1 VRAIGSPATYDRPG
15 RGTGPQANPTPA
27 AQVSPGGPAGPSP
40 TKPTSKGRWWATP
53 FVALML
59 MSPFV
64 GELLSGSSPPLEFLN
79 PFSLFFLVGLY
90 GCGAVLIREATHR
103 WGKGWP
109 TLVALGIAYGIVE
122 EALMV
127 KSWFDPGWMDL
138 GDMAWY
144 GRWWGTNWVWAE
156 GLTIFHA
163 VFSIYISIALVDVMF
178 PARRHER
185 WVSDR
190 TLVLLLAWI
199 SFVTVL
205 GALFMSGYRPGT
217 GPYVLA
223 VVAAVAL
230 IALAWR
236 LPVQLWHPRASRTPT
251 PGGFYLLGAI
261 WGTVFFLAFFSSPS
275 SGLPAVAVMALM
287 AVYTLV
293 GFLVVLWTSGGGENW
308 TDRHRLAFAGGAL
321 TFLLFLDFAIGIG
334 NPASLMLLAG
344 IAGIALLAWEWR
356 RLGTDHPSPH
366 QGRLD

>member
-1 VRAIGSPATYDRPG
+1 METPTKDGQTGP
-15 RGTGPQANPTPA
+15 GTGPQAIPPTVPQVPPA
-27 AQVSPGGPAGPSP
+27 APSDP
-40 TKPTSKGRWWATP
+40 SATAKPKPMPKGRWWATP

-59 MSPFV
+59 MSPVV
-64 GELLSGSSPPLEFLN
+64 GELLSGSSPPLEFFN

-109 TLVALGIAYGIVE
+109 TLIALGIAYGIVE

-156 GLTIFHA
+156 HLTIFHA
-163 VFSIYISIALVDVMF
+163 VFSIYVSIVLVDVMF
-178 PARRHER
+178 PNRRHER

-190 TLVLLLAWI
+190 TLVWLLAWI
-199 SFVTVL
+199 SFVTVF
-205 GALFMSGYRPGT
+205 GALFMTSYRPGA
-217 GPYVLA
+217 GPYLLA
-223 VVAAVAL
+223 VGATLGL

-236 LPVQLWHPRASRTPT
+236 LPRQLWHPGTSFAPP

-261 WGTVFFLAFFSSPS
+261 WGIVDFVGFYASPG
-275 SGLPAVAVMALM
+275 SGLPAASAMVTMAIFTI
-287 AVYTLV
+287 ASFV
-293 GFLVVLWTSGGGENW
+293 VVLWTSGGGENW

-334 NPASLMLLAG
+334 DPWSLMLPVGMAA
-344 IAGIALLAWEWR
+344 IVLLYSLFRVTGRNEA
-356 RLGTDHPSPH
+356 HP
-366 QGRLD
+366 QA

>member
-1 VRAIGSPATYDRPG
+1 
-15 RGTGPQANPTPA
+15 
-27 AQVSPGGPAGPSP
+27 
-40 TKPTSKGRWWATP
+40 
-53 FVALML
+53 ML
-59 MSPFV
+59 MSPVV
-64 GELLSGSSPPLEFLN
+64 GELLSGSSPPLEFIN

-163 VFSIYISIALVDVMF
+163 VFSIYISIVLVDVMF
-178 PARRHER
+178 PQRRHER
-185 WVSDR
+185 WASDR
-190 TLVLLLAWI
+190 TLLWLLAWI
-199 SFVTVL
+199 SFVTVF
-205 GALFMSGYRPGT
+205 GAFFMTSYKPGS
-217 GPYVLA
+217 GPYLLA
-223 VVAAVAL
+223 VGSAVGL

-236 LPVQLWHPRASRTPT
+236 LPRQLWHPRTSFAPP

-261 WGTVFFLAFFSSPS
+261 WGIVFFLAFFSSPS
-275 SGLPAVAVMALM
+275 SGLPAAAVMVVM
-287 AVYTLV
+287 AVFTV
-293 GFLVVLWTSGGGENW
+293 VSFLVVLWTSGGGENW

-321 TFLLFLDFAIGIG
+321 TFVLFLDFAIGIG
-334 NPASLMLLAG
+334 NPSSLMLPVGVAA
-344 IAGIALLAWEWR
+344 IVLLVWEWR
-356 RLGTDHPSPH
+356 RLDEAAMATMPRKVS
-366 QGRLD
+366 